1 MKLYGYFRS
10 SAAYRV
16 RIALNLKGLD
26 HKHVHVHLHRHGGE
40 HLQENYAAVNPQ
52 LLVPTLAVANGR
64 GGEVA
69 LIQSLAIL
77 EYLDEV
83 APEPPILP
91 PDPLGRARVRGLAE
105 AVACEI
111 HPLQN
116 LRVLNYLTGPLGVDE
131 ADKTEWAKHWITAG
145 FAAIEALLAEAPET
159 GRFCHGEAP
168 GLADICLVPQVYNAR
183 RFGLDLAPY
192 PTIRRI
198 EAACLDLPAFD
209 AARPE
214 NRLDAE

>member
-1 MKLYGYFRS
+1 
-10 SAAYRV
+10 
-16 RIALNLKGLD
+16 
-26 HKHVHVHLHRHGGE
+26 
-40 HLQENYAAVNPQ
+40 
-52 LLVPTLAVANGR
+52 
-64 GGEVA
+64 
-69 LIQSLAIL
+69 
-77 EYLDEV
+77 
-83 APEPPILP
+83 
-91 PDPLGRARVRGLAE
+91 
-105 AVACEI
+105 VACEI

-116 LRVLNYLTGPLGVDE
+116 LRVLNYLTGPLGIAEV
-131 ADKTEWAKHWITAG
+131 DKTEWAAHWIRAG

>member
-26 HKHVHVHLHRHGGE
+26 HEHVCVHLRRHGGE
-40 HLQENYAAVNPQ
+40 QLGEAYAAINPQ
-52 LLVPTLAVANGR
+52 HLVPALAVADGS

-77 EYLDEV
+77 EYLEEV
-83 APEPPILP
+83 APKPPILP
-91 PDPLGRARVRGLAE
+91 ADPLGRARVRGLAE
-105 AVACEI
+105 AVACDI

-116 LRVLNYLTGPLGVDE
+116 LRVLKYLTGPLGIAE
-131 ADKTEWAKHWITAG
+131 ADKTAWAAHWIGAG
-145 FAAIEALLAEAPET
+145 FTAIEALLEGSPDT

-168 GLADICLVPQVYNAR
+168 TLADICLVPQVYNAR
-183 RFGLDLAPY
+183 RFALDLAPY
-192 PTIRRI
+192 PTIRRV

-214 NRLDAE
+214 NQPDAE